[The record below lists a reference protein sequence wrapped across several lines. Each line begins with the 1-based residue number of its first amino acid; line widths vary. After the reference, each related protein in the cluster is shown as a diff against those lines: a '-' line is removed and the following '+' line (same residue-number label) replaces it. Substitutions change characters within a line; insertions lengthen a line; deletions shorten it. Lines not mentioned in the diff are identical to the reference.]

1 MGGGNIMDDAVMDC
15 AARTNKKERETQG
28 KGGAA
33 DNFSLRPEH
42 AEMLLKTIPNGVFTI
57 DTNNIVTSWN
67 KRAEQITGYTAAEV
81 VGKPCRLFAF
91 EPCRKICSLF
101 SDEIT
106 KPIIGKI
113 AVIETKQGELRHIC
127 KNADLIRDEQGRVIG
142 GIECFDDITDRIRM
156 EAELKEA
163 RQQAETAN
171 RLKSRFIANMSHEI
185 RTPLNGLKGFI
196 ELLGQSSLTEEQRHY
211 VDGACSAADVLLYL
225 INNILDFSKIE
236 AGKMVIEQISF
247 ELRTTIEKIVVM
259 LLPNALE
266 KGLELNLHIHSNV
279 PENVIGDPARLGQ
292 VLYNLIGNGI
302 KFTEVGE
309 VFVDVTKVAEDG
321 KNQTIRFTV
330 RDTGIG
336 IAATDL
342 QRLFQPFEQ
351 VDPSTTRKYG
361 GTGLGLAISHELV
374 KLMNGKIGV
383 ESQPGVGTEFFFEI
397 PLPVEAM
404 ATKASPNE
412 LQRIGAVVIH
422 PREEQR
428 NILLDY
434 LGEAGL
440 SVTGLENGE
449 KAIAW
454 LIAHV
459 KPNTDW
465 VVFMDWQMTGMT
477 MEQFVATLKALPMMK
492 RVKLVL
498 VTPVVKAKVKGIDGY
513 LLKPIRRNDLQKLLF
528 SVTSSGSSQSSE
540 TTLETMKP
548 LTGVDLSS
556 MKVLLVEDNEVN
568 CKILTKM
575 LLSKGISCDIA
586 LNGREAVRASQD
598 KAYDLIFMDCQMPVM
613 DGYESTAEI
622 RRLEAGRRHTPI
634 VAMTAH
640 AMEGDREK
648 CLKAGMDDYLSK
660 PIDFE
665 AMFALI
671 EAYALKKQTS
681 SAESQVAE
689 AKEVF
694 RKDSGFDED
703 MVEEL
708 FSDFFRLFPDW
719 IQQVAVALEEQ
730 QTETVRNL
738 AHKMKGS
745 AGNLRLSQLSQW
757 GALMEKAASAENLT
771 DCHRYFV
778 EIKAWAANILEN
790 KNPG

>member
-1 MGGGNIMDDAVMDC
+1 MDDAVKCKAMAVGDE
-15 AARTNKKERETQG
+15 KERMKDSASGTFG
-28 KGGAA
+28 
-33 DNFSLRPEH
+33 LRPEH

-91 EPCRKICSLF
+91 EPCRQICSLF
-101 SDEIT
+101 SDEIG

-113 AVIETKQGELRHIC
+113 AVIETKQGELRHIS

-163 RQQAETAN
+163 RHQAETAN

-196 ELLGQSSLTEEQRHY
+196 ELLAKSPLNEEQRQY
-211 VDGACSAADVLLYL
+211 VDGARSAADVLLYL
-225 INNILDFSKIE
+225 INNILDLSKIE
-236 AGKMVIEQISF
+236 AGKMVIEQIGF
-247 ELRTTIEKIVVM
+247 DLRQTVEKIVVM
-259 LLPNALE
+259 LVPNALE
-266 KGLELNLHIHSNV
+266 KGLELNLHIHPDV
-279 PENVIGDPARLGQ
+279 PEKVIGDPARLGQ

-302 KFTEVGE
+302 KFTEAGE
-309 VFVDVTKVAEDG
+309 VFVDVAKVAEDG
-321 KNQTIRFTV
+321 KKVTVRFTV

-336 IAATDL
+336 IAAQDI
-342 QRLFQPFEQ
+342 QKLFIPFEQ

-383 ESQPGVGTEFFFEI
+383 ESQPGVGTEFFVEV
-397 PLPVEAM
+397 PLPVEDALP
-404 ATKASPNE
+404 KEFPRVFQR
-412 LQRIGAVVIH
+412 LQAAVIH
-422 PREEQR
+422 TREDQR

-440 SVTGLENGE
+440 SATGLENGE

-454 LIAHV
+454 LIAQV
-459 KPNTDW
+459 KPDADW
-465 VVFMDWQMTGMT
+465 VVFADWQMAGMAV
-477 MEQFVATLKALPMMK
+477 EQFVATMKALPMMK

-498 VTPVVKAKVKGIDGY
+498 VTPTVKEKINGIDGY
-513 LLKPIRRNDLQKLLF
+513 LLKPVCRNDLHKLLESLVGLG
-528 SVTSSGSSQSSE
+528 SVPSPGGVSE
-540 TTLETMKP
+540 AHEAAGM
-548 LTGVDLSS
+548 DLSW
-556 MKVLLVEDNEVN
+556 MKILLVEDNEVN

-575 LLSKGISCDIA
+575 LLSRGITCDIA
-586 LNGREAVRASQD
+586 LNGLEAVRACQD
-598 KAYDLIFMDCQMPVM
+598 KEYDLIFMDCQMPVM

-622 RRLEAGRRHTPI
+622 RRLEGGCRRTPI

-660 PIDFE
+660 PIDFQ

-671 EAYALKKQTS
+671 ESYALKKLAGTAKNQL
-681 SAESQVAE
+681 AE
-689 AKEVF
+689 AKENF
-694 RKDSGFDED
+694 RKDSGFDAGVVDEI
-703 MVEEL
+703 
-708 FSDFFRLFPDW
+708 FGDFIRLLPEW
-719 IQQVAVALEEQ
+719 MRQMTAALEEKDR
-730 QTETVRNL
+730 ETVRNL
-738 AHKMKGS
+738 AHKLKGS
-745 AGNLRLSQLSQW
+745 AGNLRLTRLSQW
-757 GALMEKAASAENLT
+757 GVLMEQAAREGNLAVCGAHFKEVQVWVAE
-771 DCHRYFV
+771 
-778 EIKAWAANILEN
+778 ILED